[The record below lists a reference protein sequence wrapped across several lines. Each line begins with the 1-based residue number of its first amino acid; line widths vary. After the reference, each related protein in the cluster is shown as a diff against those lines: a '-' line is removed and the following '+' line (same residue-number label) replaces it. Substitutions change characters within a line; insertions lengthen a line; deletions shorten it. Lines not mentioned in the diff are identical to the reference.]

1 VREGERQV
9 RLGGVKQRSLLA
21 LLLLDAGRVV
31 SSDSLIEHLWA
42 DHPPEDAPTALQQ
55 HVSRLRKLL
64 EPHDVLE
71 TRSPGYLLAID
82 PAQLD
87 LARFERLRD
96 EGRQLLEEGGPE
108 EAGRTLRSALDLWR
122 GRPLADLAGEP
133 FARDALPRLEEA
145 QLETLETRIDA
156 DLAAGRHAELVGELR
171 RLVAEHPFR
180 ERLRA
185 QLMLALYRGGRQ
197 SEALEVFAD
206 ARRTLVGELG
216 LEPGPE
222 LQRLQQGILAHDPAV
237 DAPASGRLP
246 ARRRR
251 RLLGAAAAAVL
262 LALGAAV
269 SAVLLL
275 RHDDEAGRTAVVVPG
290 QGAVVALDA
299 GTGSVRRRIA
309 LGRTPTAIAA
319 RDGVVWLVDADAR
332 TVLRLSERSREV
344 ETLSTGATPTDVAVG
359 AGSVW
364 VANGRPLEGAQFV
377 GPVAIAVARLDPT
390 TGTERS
396 TVSLP
401 RRGGALSNLVENHL
415 AVSKNALWAV
425 APDYSVV
432 RIAAATGAITARS
445 TAVGAAAVAAG
456 PAGVWVLG
464 NDGAVVRLDERTA
477 RPVARARVPDFDGGS
492 IAVGENAAWV
502 AASGGTLWRIG
513 GGSRPTLGAVQL
525 DRGISD
531 VAVAPDA
538 VWVANPV
545 AGTVTKVGLDTA
557 RVEHTVHLDGIPRSI
572 AVDGGTLWVASVADP
587 IASTTEAA
595 GIRPFPASTCE
606 RVQAGSGKADVLV
619 VSDLP
624 LQGGVRVAT
633 TQMAQAITFVLRK
646 QGFRAGRFRV
656 AYQSCDDSIAR
667 TGLYDEA
674 KCAANARAY
683 AANPSVVAVIGTFNS
698 PCAVAALPELN
709 RARGGPLA
717 EISPSNSFVGLTRA
731 GPGVDPA
738 LPAALYPTGQRNY
751 LRVYPTD
758 DLEGA
763 ALALLARERGLRR
776 VFVLDDGQP
785 GYGMLMATAFATAA
799 RRLGLIVVGRAAWN
813 PLADDY
819 TGLADRVAGS
829 RAQAVFLG
837 GLLDTNVAAVVRD
850 LRRRLGSGVDLLGPD
865 GLTPL
870 SLLVGKAG
878 ESAVGVHVSLAGVV
892 TERLPPAGV
901 RFAERFGKT
910 QPGVEVEPSAVY
922 AAQATEVVL
931 DAIARSDGSRRSVL
945 EQLFATRVKD
955 GLLGSFGFDANGDTT
970 ESPVTIVR
978 VAKGGAANTIQSV
991 EGGAVERVVRPSPRL
1006 VAPES

>member
-1 VREGERQV
+1 MV
-9 RLGGVKQRSLLA
+9 RLGGAKQRSLLA
-21 LLLLDAGRVV
+21 LLLLDTGRVV
-31 SSDSLIEHLWA
+31 SSDRLIEELWGG
-42 DHPPEDAPTALQQ
+42 DPPEDAATALQQ

-64 EPHDVLE
+64 EPHEVLE
-71 TRSPGYLLAID
+71 TRSPGYVLTID
-82 PAQLD
+82 PQQVD
-87 LARFERLRD
+87 FSRFERLRD
-96 EGRQLLEEGGPE
+96 EGRALLEQGRAE
-108 EAGRTLRSALDLWR
+108 EASRTLRSALELWR
-122 GRPLADLAGEP
+122 GEPLFDLAGEP
-133 FARDALPRLEEA
+133 FARDALPRLEEER
-145 QLETLETRIDA
+145 LEAVEARTDA
-156 DLAAGRHAELVGELR
+156 DLAAGRDAELVGELR
-171 RLVAEHPFR
+171 RLVGEHPYR

-185 QLMLALYRGGRQ
+185 QLMLALYRAGRQ
-197 SEALEVFAD
+197 SEALEAYAD

-222 LQRLQQGILAHDPAV
+222 LQRLQQAMLAHDPAV
-237 DAPASGRLP
+237 DAPVATRLP
-246 ARRRR
+246 LGRRP
-251 RLLGAAAAAVL
+251 RLLLAAGAAGLVVAAAAV
-262 LALGAAV
+262 AAV
-269 SAVLLL
+269 LF
-275 RHDDEAGRTAVVVPG
+275 RDGDQTGRAAVVVPG
-290 QGAVVALDA
+290 EGAVVALDA
-299 GTGSVRRRIA
+299 ASGSVRRRIA
-309 LGRTPTAIAA
+309 LGRTPSAIAV
-319 RDGVVWLVDADAR
+319 RDGVVWLVDADAQ
-332 TVLRLSERSREV
+332 TVLRLSEGSREV
-344 ETLSTGATPTDVAVG
+344 ESLSTGATPTDVAAG
-359 AGSVW
+359 PGSVW

-377 GPVAIAVARLDPT
+377 GPVATAVARLDST
-390 TGTERS
+390 TGTEREN
-396 TVSLP
+396 VPLP

-432 RIAAATGAITARS
+432 RIATATGAITARS

-633 TQMAQAITFVLRK
+633 TQMAQAITFVLRE

-731 GPGVDPA
+731 GPGIDPA

-799 RRLGLIVVGRAAWN
+799 RRLGLTVVGRAAWN

-819 TGLADRVAGS
+819 TGS
-829 RAQAVFLG
+829 
-837 GLLDTNVAAVVRD
+837 
-850 LRRRLGSGVDLLGPD
+850 
-865 GLTPL
+865 
-870 SLLVGKAG
+870 
-878 ESAVGVHVSLAGVV
+878 
-892 TERLPPAGV
+892 
-901 RFAERFGKT
+901 
-910 QPGVEVEPSAVY
+910 
-922 AAQATEVVL
+922 
-931 DAIARSDGSRRSVL
+931 
-945 EQLFATRVKD
+945 
-955 GLLGSFGFDANGDTT
+955 
-970 ESPVTIVR
+970 
-978 VAKGGAANTIQSV
+978 
-991 EGGAVERVVRPSPRL
+991 
-1006 VAPES
+1006 

>member
-1 VREGERQV
+1 
-9 RLGGVKQRSLLA
+9 
-21 LLLLDAGRVV
+21 
-31 SSDSLIEHLWA
+31 
-42 DHPPEDAPTALQQ
+42 
-55 HVSRLRKLL
+55 
-64 EPHDVLE
+64 
-71 TRSPGYLLAID
+71 
-82 PAQLD
+82 
-87 LARFERLRD
+87 
-96 EGRQLLEEGGPE
+96 
-108 EAGRTLRSALDLWR
+108 
-122 GRPLADLAGEP
+122 
-133 FARDALPRLEEA
+133 
-145 QLETLETRIDA
+145 
-156 DLAAGRHAELVGELR
+156 
-171 RLVAEHPFR
+171 
-180 ERLRA
+180 
-185 QLMLALYRGGRQ
+185 
-197 SEALEVFAD
+197 
-206 ARRTLVGELG
+206 
-216 LEPGPE
+216 
-222 LQRLQQGILAHDPAV
+222 
-237 DAPASGRLP
+237 
-246 ARRRR
+246 
-251 RLLGAAAAAVL
+251 
-262 LALGAAV
+262 
-269 SAVLLL
+269 
-275 RHDDEAGRTAVVVPG
+275 
-290 QGAVVALDA
+290 
-299 GTGSVRRRIA
+299 
-309 LGRTPTAIAA
+309 
-319 RDGVVWLVDADAR
+319 
-332 TVLRLSERSREV
+332 
-344 ETLSTGATPTDVAVG
+344 
-359 AGSVW
+359 
-364 VANGRPLEGAQFV
+364 
-377 GPVAIAVARLDPT
+377 
-390 TGTERS
+390 
-396 TVSLP
+396 
-401 RRGGALSNLVENHL
+401 
-415 AVSKNALWAV
+415 
-425 APDYSVV
+425 
-432 RIAAATGAITARS
+432 
-445 TAVGAAAVAAG
+445 
-456 PAGVWVLG
+456 
-464 NDGAVVRLDERTA
+464 
-477 RPVARARVPDFDGGS
+477 
-492 IAVGENAAWV
+492 VGENAAWV

-619 VSDLP
+619 VSVLP